1 MGYDV
6 KKFTGILQ
14 LLVYV
19 RAGDDKEVLII
30 TVLADAE
37 GVPDDIGKFPI
48 KDAGFDVVLL
58 KIGDHAGMFLKIHP
72 IQCQQRPYRVKDRI
86 VGAVRAIGVKS
97 II

>member
-58 KIGDHAGMFLKIHP
+58 KRCSAAEN
-72 IQCQQRPYRVKDRI
+72 RRSRRNV
-86 VGAVRAIGVKS
+86 S
-97 II
+97 